1 MVLTLERRLK
11 FTRLIAITMGTP
23 LASSVFLS
31 IIIMVLLVGS
41 LANLIIAVIISTAV
55 VILGSLAYGELVSIY
70 PSAAGN
76 RIFLKKPMG
85 NTLAL
90 SLSIMWVIAILGAAG
105 TEAYMAGNV
114 LNYLVGTL
122 PPLFWAILIL
132 TIVVA
137 INILGVEISGNFQM
151 IITFF
156 VAISLILV
164 SIYSIFFVKNTT
176 PVVLGQLNWLSIF
189 SASAVSIYFFIG
201 FGRVTTLGEEAID
214 YKKGI
219 PRAMPLGVAFI
230 GIVFI
235 LASIAIFEKVPLDV
249 LKVTVIPQIILGKY
263 ILVGT
268 QLPILIGIVS
278 VIMSFSAFN
287 AGILG
292 TSRLVYALGREGT
305 FPRFLGKIHSRFL
318 TPYVSL
324 LFLYGIVLVITV
336 AIFVTRNYSV
346 IVIVAAGFDAFMYGF
361 VGYVALWHHR
371 KMKKADVPFHV
382 KGGTVIFLIAIGVF
396 FLFGILLFAT
406 SPIEDAI
413 IVILGTLILTVLYGA
428 LYKSG
433 RLR

>member
-41 LANLIIAVIISTAV
+41 LANLIIAVMISTAV

-114 LNYLVGTL
+114 LNYLVGAL

-268 QLPILIGIVS
+268 QLPVLIGIVS

-305 FPRFLGKIHSRFL
+305 FPKFLGRIHSRFL

-324 LFLYGIVLVITV
+324 LFLYGIVLVITL

-361 VGYVALWHHR
+361 VGYAALWHHR

-382 KGGTVIFLIAIGVF
+382 KGGTVIFLTAIGVF

-413 IVILGTLILTVLYGA
+413 IVILGTLILTVLYWA